1 MNKKEREKFLL
12 DNWRFKTL
20 NFKFSRSGV
29 CRIYD
34 KRSDKTRFYAGGY
47 GYDKKGTC
55 LAKFMNHYFNNEL
68 KKLDSSKFYGLT
80 HYNKKTNKQLKKG
93 NTNTIS
99 YLDGACG
106 FESMTPILE
115 KIGFKLE
122 FILES
127 DDSIVY
133 QLKSK

>member
-1 MNKKEREKFLL
+1 MNKKERKQFLL
-12 DNWRFKTL
+12 DNWKFTTL
-20 NFKFSRSGV
+20 NFKWSKSGV

-34 KRSDKTRFYAGGY
+34 IRSDKTRFYAGGY

-55 LAKFMNHYFNNEL
+55 LAEFMNHYFNDEL

-80 HYNKKTNKQLKKG
+80 HYNKKTNKRIKKSTI
-93 NTNTIS
+93 NTST

-106 FESMTPILE
+106 FESMTPVLE

-127 DDSIVY
+127 DNNIVY